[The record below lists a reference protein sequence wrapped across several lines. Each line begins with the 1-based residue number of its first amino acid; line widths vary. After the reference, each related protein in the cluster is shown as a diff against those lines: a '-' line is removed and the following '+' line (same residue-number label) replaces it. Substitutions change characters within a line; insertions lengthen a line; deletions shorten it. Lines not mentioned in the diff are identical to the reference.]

1 MDSLVVWSGVMIACI
16 VVEILTVSLVSV
28 WFVIGAFV
36 ALIACLLN
44 VSVPIQVAIFLV
56 VSVICA
62 IVARPMAVKSL
73 KGNIIH
79 TNNGSH
85 ALVIK
90 RIDADHMGEVRIK
103 NQIWSASSLHNLTL
117 EEGEYGEVVA
127 IEGAHLVVK
136 KEAN

>member
-1 MDSLVVWSGVMIACI
+1 MDSLVVWSGVMVACI

-28 WFVIGAFV
+28 WFVIGAFA

-79 TNNGSH
+79 TNNDALIVTH
-85 ALVIK
+85 ALVINK
-90 RIDADHMGEVRIK
+90 ICFTDPAAESAVSWDHPAADC
-103 NQIWSASSLHNLTL
+103 SAGHEILRSVTL
-117 EEGEYGEVVA
+117 QS
-127 IEGAHLVVK
+127 H
-136 KEAN
+136 

>member
-1 MDSLVVWSGVMIACI
+1 MDSLVVWSGVMVACI

-28 WFVIGAFV
+28 WFVIGAFA

-79 TNNGSH
+79 
-85 ALVIK
+85 IK
-90 RIDADHMGEVRIK
+90 KIDADHMGEVRIK

-136 KEAN
+136 KEEN

>member
-1 MDSLVVWSGVMIACI
+1 MRNSGTPYGC
-16 VVEILTVSLVSV
+16 
-28 WFVIGAFV
+28 
-36 ALIACLLN
+36 
-44 VSVPIQVAIFLV
+44 
-56 VSVICA
+56 
-62 IVARPMAVKSL
+62 KSL

-79 TNNGSH
+79 TNNDALIGSH

-127 IEGAHLVVK
+127 IAGAHLVVK
-136 KEAN
+136 KEGN

>member
-1 MDSLVVWSGVMIACI
+1 MDSLVVWSGVMVACI

-28 WFVIGAFV
+28 WFVIGAF
-36 ALIACLLN
+36 AAMIACLLN
-44 VSVPIQVAIFLV
+44 VSVPIQVAIFLA

-79 TNNGSH
+79 TN
-85 ALVIK
+85 
-90 RIDADHMGEVRIK
+90 
-103 NQIWSASSLHNLTL
+103 LTL

-136 KEAN
+136 KEGN

>member
-1 MDSLVVWSGVMIACI
+1 MDSLVVWSGVMVACI

-28 WFVIGAFV
+28 WFVI
-36 ALIACLLN
+36 N

-79 TNNGSH
+79 TNNDALIGSH

-90 RIDADHMGEVRIK
+90 KIDADHMGEVRIK

-136 KEAN
+136 KEEN

>member
-1 MDSLVVWSGVMIACI
+1 MLMYH
-16 VVEILTVSLVSV
+16 L
-28 WFVIGAFV
+28 
-36 ALIACLLN
+36 
-44 VSVPIQVAIFLV
+44 IQVAIFLV

-79 TNNGSH
+79 TNNDALIGTH

-136 KEAN
+136 KEEN

>member
-1 MDSLVVWSGVMIACI
+1 MDSLVVWSGVMVACI

-28 WFVIGAFV
+28 WFVIGAFAV
-36 ALIACLLN
+36 LN

-79 TNNGSH
+79 TYNDALIGSH

-90 RIDADHMGEVRIK
+90 KIDADHMGEVRIK

-136 KEAN
+136 KEEN